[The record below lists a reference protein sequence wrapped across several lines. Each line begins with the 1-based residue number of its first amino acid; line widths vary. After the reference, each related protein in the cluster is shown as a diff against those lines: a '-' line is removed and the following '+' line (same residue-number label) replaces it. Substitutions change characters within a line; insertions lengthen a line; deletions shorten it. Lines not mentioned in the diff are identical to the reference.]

1 MNRVGTIPF
10 ARNSYLSIFV
20 YRVRYLKSLFYYASN
35 RSSFSKIGT
44 CVQNNR
50 SFFAC
55 ERYIF
60 SKNKHLTS
68 KKSLKH
74 VWQLTITTSNVTLEV
89 PLLLL
94 SEKCQNVVFFLVY
107 KSLYS
112 VQIREYTDQKKL
124 RIWTL
129 FTQCTPL
136 LKPSTFLFQTLI
148 VPKDLIHFIYH
159 PILLGKYFLEGHL

>member
-1 MNRVGTIPF
+1 M
-10 ARNSYLSIFV
+10 
-20 YRVRYLKSLFYYASN
+20 
-35 RSSFSKIGT
+35 T

-68 KKSLKH
+68 EKSLKH

-129 FTQCTPL
+129 FTQWKLEQT
-136 LKPSTFLFQTLI
+136 STHGLTSSWKTVVRFF
-148 VPKDLIHFIYH
+148 VWFPKSCDRA
-159 PILLGKYFLEGHL
+159 KYFFTLKWLYCASNAHSLHL